1 MKRHGFRVI
10 RQKGSHVRL
19 RHEDGRVTTVPSHSG
34 QDIGKGL
41 LRKIL
46 RDTETFFKLIDISS
60 LATGNTLHQK
70 RQTAGIPA
78 GIDYQVNNEKTNKEQ
93 EKQNVDTIYS
103 KRSEK
108 STLQNFVG

>member
-1 MKRHGFRVI
+1 MNQPTLKADDVIKSLKKHGFNVV

-46 RDTETFFKLIDISS
+46 RDTELTMAEL
-60 LATGNTLHQK
+60 TLE
-70 RQTAGIPA
+70 T
-78 GIDYQVNNEKTNKEQ
+78 
-93 EKQNVDTIYS
+93 
-103 KRSEK
+103 
-108 STLQNFVG
+108 

>member
-1 MKRHGFRVI
+1 MRKADDIIKSLKRHGFRVI

-46 RDTETFFKLIDISS
+46 RDTELTISE
-60 LATGNTLHQK
+60 LT
-70 RQTAGIPA
+70 
-78 GIDYQVNNEKTNKEQ
+78 
-93 EKQNVDTIYS
+93 
-103 KRSEK
+103 SE
-108 STLQNFVG
+108 T

>member
-1 MKRHGFRVI
+1 MNQPMLKADNVIKSLKKHGFNVV

-46 RDTETFFKLIDISS
+46 RDTELTMAEL
-60 LATGNTLHQK
+60 TLE
-70 RQTAGIPA
+70 T
-78 GIDYQVNNEKTNKEQ
+78 
-93 EKQNVDTIYS
+93 
-103 KRSEK
+103 
-108 STLQNFVG
+108 